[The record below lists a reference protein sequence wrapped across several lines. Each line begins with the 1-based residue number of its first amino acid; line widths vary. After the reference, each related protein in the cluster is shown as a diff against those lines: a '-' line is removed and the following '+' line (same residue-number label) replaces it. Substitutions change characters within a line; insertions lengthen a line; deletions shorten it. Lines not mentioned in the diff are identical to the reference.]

1 LDTWNGKER
10 LASKPAGTT
19 SRNFVFLQ
27 SYEQQL
33 DRLGALAERYFPD
46 DPSTSLIKLRQFGE
60 ELARQTAARS
70 GLLTMPDEP
79 QSDLLRRLKFERAV
93 PSEVLDLFHQLRIVG
108 NRATHEGY
116 GDHRDALNTLKIARQ
131 LAIWFHRSFGKDP
144 AFKPGPFV
152 PPSAPQVASEAVLEE
167 LEKLRAERAQLLSA
181 ADKAK
186 EDAEAP
192 KLAHE
197 SAEVRVSRIA
207 EERELWA
214 EIAQEAEEQKNAAL
228 ADLLALQ
235 SAAAQASPQQKAQ
248 QQQQVEQAA
257 KAIDLDEAATRAII
271 DEQLRIRGWEADTQN
286 LRYSQGTRPVK
297 GKAMAIAE
305 WPTASGPADYALF
318 HGLQCLGMVEAK
330 RKRKNVSAAIDQ
342 AERYTRDIVLKDGEA
357 EPSGGPWEVYC
368 VPFVFSTNGRPY
380 LKQIETESGIW
391 FRDTRKATNHRRALT
406 DWPTPDGLK
415 GRLEIDI
422 EAAQEALKHQPMV
435 FGFPLRP
442 YQQQAIEAVEEHLGE
457 GQREMLVAMATG
469 TGKTKLSIALL
480 YRLLNAEHFRRV
492 CFVVDRSA
500 LGQQTGGEFSST
512 TVVGTKTFA
521 DIFDLNGLEAT
532 GPEPE
537 TKVHICTIQGLV
549 RRVLYSDDPADVPP
563 IDQYDLIVIDEC
575 HRGYLL
581 DRELSDAELSFRSEA
596 DYISKYRRVLEH
608 FDAVKI
614 GLTATPALHTVQ
626 IFGDPVFTY
635 SYREAVIDGYLIDH
649 EPPVQ
654 ITTALAQAG
663 IHFARGEEVQ
673 LLDTKTG
680 QVDLAHAPDEIA
692 FDVEAFNKQVVTV
705 NFNKA
710 VAEEL
715 AEHID
720 PDLPGKT
727 LIFAATDAH
736 ADIVVDQLKK
746 AFKDR
751 YGEIEDAAIRKIT
764 GSVDKVSGLIRSYRN
779 DDLPK
784 IAVTVDILTTGI
796 DVPKIMNLVF
806 LRRVNSRILYEQ
818 MLGRA
823 TRRCDEIGKET
834 FRIFD
839 AVDLYPHL
847 QYRTDMRPVVVNP
860 SISLEQLFEE
870 FAKVDE
876 QAHREEIRDQILV
889 KMRRRLRKLSG
900 EARSQYEANAGE
912 PPEATLKRL
921 TEEPVAASAAWVG
934 SKPAL
939 GRILDWDPDG
949 NGPIHIPISNH
960 EDLVID
966 VAHGYGSADKPE
978 DFLDGFTSYVRNNVN
993 KIAALTLVV
1002 QRPRDLT
1009 RAQLRALRLELDKLG
1024 YSEANLR
1031 RAWQDAKNEEIAAS
1045 IIGFV
1050 RQAALGDAPIPFE
1063 ERVRAAMQ
1071 RILAKHA
1078 WSDPQRKWLKRIAE
1092 QIEREIVVDR
1102 EALDHEPFQAH
1113 GGFKRLNKVFDGQL
1127 EGVLSE
1133 SNEELWSKTA

>member
-1 LDTWNGKER
+1 MSTS
-10 LASKPAGTT
+10 AAAT
-19 SRNFVFLQ
+19 SRNFRFLQ
-27 SYEQQL
+27 SYERQL
-33 DRLGALAERYFPD
+33 DRLGGLAERYFAD
-46 DPSTSLIKLRQFGE
+46 DPPTCLIKLRQLSE
-60 ELARQTAARS
+60 ELARQTAART
-70 GLLTMPDEP
+70 GLLSTPDEP
-79 QSDLLRRLKFERAV
+79 QADLLRRLKFERAV
-93 PSEVLDLFHQLRIVG
+93 PSEVLDLFHQVRMVG
-108 NRATHEGY
+108 NRAVHEGA

-131 LAIWFHRSFGKDP
+131 LAIWFHRGFGKDP

-152 PPSAPQVASEAVLEE
+152 PPSMPQAASEAVLDE
-167 LEKLRAERAQLLSA
+167 LAMLRAERAALLSA
-181 ADKAK
+181 AEQAQ
-186 EDAEAP
+186 EAAEAA

-197 SAEVRVSRIA
+197 SAEARARRIA

-214 EIAQEAEEQKNAAL
+214 AIAEEAEAQKNAAL
-228 ADLLALQ
+228 ADLLSLQ
-235 SAAAQASPQQKAQ
+235 NAAAQAPPQQKAQ

-257 KAIDLDEAATRAII
+257 RAIDLDEAATRAII
-271 DEQLRIRGWEADTQN
+271 DEQLRNRGWKADTET
-286 LRYSQGTRPVK
+286 LRHSQGVRPVK

-305 WPTASGPADYALF
+305 WPTASGPADYGLF
-318 HGLQCLGMVEAK
+318 YGLQCLGTVEAK
-330 RKRKNVSAAIDQ
+330 RRRKNVSAAIDQ
-342 AERYTRDIVLKDGEA
+342 SERYARDIVLEPGA
-357 EPSGGPWEVYC
+357 ALPSGGPWDAYH
-368 VPFVFSTNGRPY
+368 VPFVFATNGRPY

-391 FRDTRKATNHRRALT
+391 FRDVRKATHHRRALT
-406 DWPTPDGLK
+406 DWPTPDGLEA
-415 GRLEIDI
+415 RLDIDI
-422 EAAQEALKHQPMV
+422 DAAQQALKTQPMV

-442 YQQQAIEAVEEHLGE
+442 YQQQAIEAIERALADG
-457 GQREMLVAMATG
+457 RMEMLVAMATG
-469 TGKTKLSIALL
+469 TGKTKLAIALL
-480 YRLLNAEHFRRV
+480 YRLLNAKRFRRV

-512 TVVGTKTFA
+512 KVVGTKTFA
-521 DIFDLNGLEAT
+521 DIFDLKGLEAT

-549 RRVLYSDDPADVPP
+549 RRVLYSDDPAAIPP

-581 DRELSDAELSFRSEA
+581 DRELSDAELSFRSEQ

-663 IHFARGEEVQ
+663 IHFAPGEAIQ
-673 LLDTKTG
+673 FLDTNTG
-680 QVDLAHAPDEIA
+680 QVDLAHAPDEID
-692 FDVEAFNKQVVTV
+692 FEVDAFNKQVVTV
-705 NFNKA
+705 NFNKV

-715 AEHID
+715 AKHID

-736 ADIVVDQLKK
+736 ADIVVAQLKR
-746 AFKDR
+746 AFQDR

-764 GSVDKVSGLIRSYRN
+764 GSVDKVGGLIRRYRN
-779 DDLPK
+779 DALPK
-784 IAVTVDILTTGI
+784 IAVTVDLLTTGI
-796 DVPKIMNLVF
+796 DVPKITNLVF

-847 QYRTDMRPVVVNP
+847 QGLTDMRPVVVNP
-860 SISLEQLFEE
+860 SISFEQLFAEL
-870 FAKVDE
+870 AKVADD
-876 QAHREEIRDQILV
+876 AHRAEIRDQIVV
-889 KMRRRLRKLSG
+889 KLRRRLRKLTD
-900 EARSQYEANAGE
+900 EARAQYEANADE
-912 PPEATLKRL
+912 TVEHTLKRL
-921 TEEPVAASAAWVG
+921 TQEPVAASAAWVAA
-934 SKPAL
+934 KPGL
-939 GRILDWDPDG
+939 GRILDWDPEG
-949 NGPIHIPISNH
+949 YGPAPIPISHH
-960 EDLVID
+960 EDRIAE
-966 VAHGYGSADKPE
+966 VARGYGSAGKPE
-978 DFLDGFTSYVRNNVN
+978 DFLDAFTSYVRNNVN
-993 KIAALTLVV
+993 KVAALTVVV
-1002 QRPRDLT
+1002 QRPRELT

-1050 RQAALGDAPIPFE
+1050 RQAALGDALIPFD

-1071 RILAKHA
+1071 RILAKHP
-1078 WSDPQRKWLKRIAE
+1078 WTDPQRKWLKRIAE
-1092 QIEREIVVDR
+1092 QIAREIVVDR

-1127 EGVLSE
+1127 ETVLGE
-1133 SNEELWSKTA
+1133 LNEALWSEAV